1 MDQNLNKVE
10 IKDKLISIFNDNKT
24 IIYSIIGILA
34 IILLSIS
41 FFKINSEKEN
51 NLVAEKYIKAGL
63 YLAEIDKEKSKILY
77 EEILLSKNK
86 FYSVLALNTIL
97 ENNLVNDKNKI
108 LEYFR
113 AIEQLKIPKEQQDLI
128 NIKKALYFIKNS
140 NTKNGNELL
149 NNLIEE
155 NSKFKFLAEEI
166 LVK

>member
-10 IKDKLISIFNDNKT
+10 IKDKLISIFNANKA
-24 IIYSIIGILA
+24 IIYSITVILV

-41 FFKINSEKEN
+41 YFKINYEKEN
-51 NLVAEKYIKAGL
+51 NLIAEKYIKAGL
-63 YLAEIDKEKSKILY
+63 YLADVDKEKSIILY

-113 AIEQLKIPKEQQDLI
+113 TIEQLKISKEQQDLI
-128 NIKKALYFIKNS
+128 KIKKALYLIKNS